1 MESASILAQAIGAVL
16 LSISAAAVV
25 GLLLA
30 RRLDNKRKSSR
41 QKDEYD

>member
-1 MESASILAQAIGAVL
+1 MDSASILAQAIGAVL
-16 LSISAAAVV
+16 LSISVAAVV

-30 RRLDNKRKSSR
+30 RRMDNKRKLSR